1 MDLHIKTKFDIGQ
14 DVHLV
19 YRNKQEVNDLI
30 PCTFCDGN
38 GFFIYKGEKCKCPKC
53 SGRRIRTEKK
63 TAIKYSKK
71 QMLVA
76 LSYVLSGKFLR
87 LN

>member
-38 GFFIYKGEKCKCPKC
+38 GFFIYKGEKYKCPKC

-63 TAIKYSKK
+63 QLLNI
-71 QMLVA
+71 MFI
-76 LSYVLSGKFLR
+76 VLSGKFLR

>member
-1 MDLHIKTKFDIGQ
+1 MDLHIKTKYDIGQ
-14 DVHLV
+14 DVCLV
-19 YRNKQEVNDLI
+19 YRNKQEVNDII

-63 TAIKYSKK
+63 QLLNITFI
-71 QMLVA
+71 
-76 LSYVLSGKFLR
+76 VLSGKFLR